1 MNSTH
6 IAVFAKHENSSK
18 EYLFAVPNDL
28 YNINKGDIL
37 LVDTK
42 NGEEIAIATS
52 TIIEGENL
60 DEIALKFGAYLPLKK
75 VKAVLN
81 QRLKE
86 YVERNERKRILLQIK
101 ELFINSE
108 LPF

>member
-6 IAVFAKHENSSK
+6 IAVFAKHENLSK

-42 NGEEIAIATS
+42 KGEEIAIATS

-86 YVERNERKRILLQIK
+86 YVERNERERILLQIK
-101 ELFINSE
+101 ELFINFE

>member
-1 MNSTH
+1 MNRTH
-6 IAVFAKHENSSK
+6 IAVFAKHENSNK

-28 YNINKGDIL
+28 YNIKKGDIL
-37 LVDTK
+37 LVDTIK
-42 NGEEIAIATS
+42 GEEIAIATS

-75 VKAVLN
+75 VKSVLN

-86 YVERNERKRILLQIK
+86 YVERKEREHILLKIK
-101 ELFINSE
+101 EYFKNSD

>member
-6 IAVFAKHENSSK
+6 IAVFAKHENLSK

-42 NGEEIAIATS
+42 
-52 TIIEGENL
+52 
-60 DEIALKFGAYLPLKK
+60 
-75 VKAVLN
+75 
-81 QRLKE
+81 
-86 YVERNERKRILLQIK
+86 KR
-101 ELFINSE
+101 
-108 LPF
+108 

>member
-6 IAVFAKHENSSK
+6 IAVFAKHENLSK

-42 NGEEIAIATS
+42 KGEEIAIATS

-86 YVERNERKRILLQIK
+86 YAERNERERILLQIK

>member
-1 MNSTH
+1 MNNTH

-28 YNINKGDIL
+28 YNIKKGDVL

-60 DEIALKFGAYLPLKK
+60 DEIALKFGAYLPLKE

-81 QRLKE
+81 QRLRE
-86 YVERNERKRILLQIK
+86 YVERKERESILLKIK
-101 ELFINSE
+101 DFFKESD

>member
-1 MNSTH
+1 MNRTH
-6 IAVFAKHENSSK
+6 IAVFAKHENSNK

-28 YNINKGDIL
+28 YNIKKGDIL
-37 LVDTK
+37 LVDTIK
-42 NGEEIAIATS
+42 GEEIAIATS

-75 VKAVLN
+75 VKSVLN

-86 YVERNERKRILLQIK
+86 YVERKEREHILLKIK
-101 ELFINSE
+101 EFFENSD

>member
-1 MNSTH
+1 MNNTH
-6 IAVFAKHENSSK
+6 MAVFAKHENSSK

-28 YNINKGDIL
+28 YNINKGDVL

>member
-1 MNSTH
+1 MNNTH
-6 IAVFAKHENSSK
+6 IAVFAKHENSTK
-18 EYLFAVPNDL
+18 EYLFAVPADL
-28 YNINKGDIL
+28 YNIKKGDIL
-37 LVDTK
+37 LVDTIK
-42 NGEEIAIATS
+42 GEEIAIATS

-86 YVERNERKRILLQIK
+86 YAERQERESILSKIK
-101 ELFINSE
+101 ELFKNSD

>member
-1 MNSTH
+1 MNNTH

-28 YNINKGDIL
+28 YNIKKGDVL

>member
-1 MNSTH
+1 MNRTH
-6 IAVFAKHENSSK
+6 IAVFAKHENSNK

-28 YNINKGDIL
+28 YNISKGDIL
-37 LVDTK
+37 LVDTIK
-42 NGEEIAIATS
+42 GEEIAIATS

-75 VKAVLN
+75 VKSVLN

-86 YVERNERKRILLQIK
+86 YVERKEREHILLKIK
-101 ELFINSE
+101 EYFENPD

>member
-28 YNINKGDIL
+28 YNINKGDVL
-37 LVDTK
+37 LVNTK
-42 NGEEIAIATS
+42 KGEEIAIATS

-86 YVERNERKRILLQIK
+86 YVERNERERILLQIK

>member
-1 MNSTH
+1 MNNTH
-6 IAVFAKHENSSK
+6 IAVFAKHENSTK
-18 EYLFAVPNDL
+18 EYLFAVPDDL
-28 YNINKGDIL
+28 YNIKKGDIL
-37 LVDTK
+37 LVDTIK
-42 NGEEIAIATS
+42 GEEIAIATN

-86 YVERNERKRILLQIK
+86 YAERQERESILSKIK
-101 ELFINSE
+101 ELFKNSD

>member
-6 IAVFAKHENSSK
+6 IAVFAKHENLSK

-28 YNINKGDIL
+28 YNINKGNIL
-37 LVDTK
+37 LVDTNK
-42 NGEEIAIATS
+42 GEEIAIATS

-86 YVERNERKRILLQIK
+86 YVERNERERILLQIK

>member
-42 NGEEIAIATS
+42 KGEEIAIATS
-52 TIIEGENL
+52 AIIEGENL

-86 YVERNERKRILLQIK
+86 YVERNERERILLQIK
-101 ELFINSE
+101 ELFINFE

>member
-42 NGEEIAIATS
+42 KGEEIAIATS

-86 YVERNERKRILLQIK
+86 YVERNERERILLQIK
-101 ELFINSE
+101 ELFINFE

>member
-1 MNSTH
+1 MNNTH

-28 YNINKGDIL
+28 YNINKGDVL

>member
-6 IAVFAKHENSSK
+6 IAVFAKHENLSR

-42 NGEEIAIATS
+42 KGEEIAIATS

-86 YVERNERKRILLQIK
+86 YVERNERERILLQIK

>member
-1 MNSTH
+1 MNITH

-42 NGEEIAIATS
+42 KGEEIAIATS

-86 YVERNERKRILLQIK
+86 YVERNERERILLQIK
-101 ELFINSE
+101 ELFVNSE

>member
-1 MNSTH
+1 MNRTH
-6 IAVFAKHENSSK
+6 IAVFAKHENSTK

-28 YNINKGDIL
+28 YNITKGEIL
-37 LVDTK
+37 LVDTIK
-42 NGEEIAIATS
+42 GEKIAIATS

-81 QRLKE
+81 QRIKE
-86 YVERNERKRILLQIK
+86 YVERKEGDSSLVKINECF
-101 ELFINSE
+101 EE
-108 LPF
+108 YDLPF

>member
-1 MNSTH
+1 MKNTH
-6 IAVFAKHENSSK
+6 MAVFAKHENSSK
-18 EYLFAVPNDL
+18 ESLFAVPNDL
-28 YNINKGDIL
+28 YNINKGDVL

>member
-18 EYLFAVPNDL
+18 EYLFAVPIDL

-42 NGEEIAIATS
+42 KGEEIAIATS

-86 YVERNERKRILLQIK
+86 YVERNERERILLQIK

>member
-18 EYLFAVPNDL
+18 EYLFAVPTDL

-42 NGEEIAIATS
+42 KGEEIAIATS

-86 YVERNERKRILLQIK
+86 HVERNERERILSQIK

>member
-18 EYLFAVPNDL
+18 EYLVAVPNDL

-42 NGEEIAIATS
+42 
-52 TIIEGENL
+52 
-60 DEIALKFGAYLPLKK
+60 
-75 VKAVLN
+75 
-81 QRLKE
+81 
-86 YVERNERKRILLQIK
+86 KR
-101 ELFINSE
+101 
-108 LPF
+108 